1 MKDLMKR
8 LCSHIEGC
16 NGNLGEGACRGRM
29 ALQFRLCVL
38 NDGEKSNILRNN

>member
-8 LCSHIEGC
+8 LCFHIEEC
-16 NGNLGEGACRGRM
+16 NGNFGEGACGGRM

-38 NDGEKSNILRNN
+38 NDGEKINILRNN